1 MKAIIVSGSLKG
13 KKIKGMFEDV
23 NGKFITGKLEVIL
36 DNQRTTNGYIMGDI
50 VSGKIWDAT
59 IDRKNKLTDSQLK
72 GSLEGGR
79 LVDGQVEDGKLVEA
93 KVVGAKLVNGIIG
106 TDNLV
111 DYTQLVDIVIRDG
124 EMIEVEQNKC
134 DSSTNIQVKRVN
146 FAA

>member
-1 MKAIIVSGSLKG
+1 MAIVAPDQHIS
-13 KKIKGMFEDV
+13 
-23 NGKFITGKLEVIL
+23 
-36 DNQRTTNGYIMGDI
+36 TNGQLTGDI
-50 VSGKIWDAT
+50 VSGVITDAVV
-59 IDRKNKLTDSQLK
+59 DRTLLDGRLQ

-79 LVDGQVEDGKLVEA
+79 LVDGQVVDGKLVEA

-146 FAA
+146 FAAWYEL